1 MKEIFT
7 SNYQETSL
15 TIVSSEIKAIRRNNL
30 THTGCRLYK
39 DGKIGTAGSIGNI
52 DINELF
58 AKAEQKLNY
67 QIDYPVEPT
76 KNIENHYKN
85 ESCQITDKEFYN
97 EIEKILKEIVRLH
110 PDFVI
115 SNKAGLIQIFKTLK
129 NEVGMSLSHF
139 DRYINIE
146 LYLKQKGSSDIINVE
161 FLIKTRELEPD
172 KIIKASSELISAY
185 TNILPFPKEPLPLI
199 LRDNV
204 YPSPILSVFQ
214 KNLNAEVMGTGTSLF
229 QNQFGKEVFS
239 KDFSLKLR
247 KINPEEN
254 FTPVFDM
261 EGVITLEKLS
271 YLIKNGVILRPY
283 SDKRTSIMYGYENTG
298 CAEGSYSSV
307 PCLYM
312 GRGTNSEIEK
322 GDKTIKELLNGKMG
336 ILLSISYGGDYTA
349 DGNYASPVQLAYL
362 TDGEKL
368 LGRLPNF
375 TIKSSVYDIF
385 GKNFIGMSSDKLYT
399 NSNRRMLVTRM
410 KIEPL

>member
-7 SNYQETSL
+7 SNYQEMSL
-15 TIVSSEIKAIRRNNL
+15 SIVSSEIKAIRRNNI
-30 THTGCRLYK
+30 TYTGCRLYK
-39 DGKIGTAGSIGNI
+39 DGKIGVAGSIGNI

-58 AKAEQKLNY
+58 AKAERKLKF

-76 KNIENHYKN
+76 KNVENHYKN
-85 ESCQITDKEFYN
+85 ESCKITDKEFYN
-97 EIEKILKEIVRLH
+97 EIEKIIKEIVRLH

-115 SNKAGLIQIFKTLK
+115 SNKASLIETYKRLR
-129 NEVGMSLSHF
+129 NEVGMNLSHF

-146 LYLKQKGSSDIINVE
+146 IYLKQKGSPDVVNME
-161 FLIKTRELEPD
+161 FLINTRELESD
-172 KIIKASSELISAY
+172 KIIKATSELISAY

-199 LRDNV
+199 LRDNI
-204 YPSPILSVFQ
+204 YPNPILSIFQ
-214 KNLNAEVMGTGTSLF
+214 TNLNAEVVGTGTSLF

-261 EGVITLEKLS
+261 EGIITPEKLS
-271 YLIKNGVILRPY
+271 YLIKDGVILRPY
-283 SDKRTSIMYGYENTG
+283 SDKRTSILYGYENTG

-307 PCLYM
+307 PNLYM

-322 GDKTIKELLNGKMG
+322 GNKTIKELLNGQMG
-336 ILLSISYGGDYTA
+336 ILLSIVSGGDYTP
-349 DGNYASPVQLAYL
+349 DGNYATPVQLAYL

-375 TIKSSVYDIF
+375 TIKGSVYDIF
-385 GKNFIGMSSDKLYT
+385 GKDFIGMSSDKLYT
-399 NSNRRMLVTRM
+399 NSNRRMLVTKM
-410 KIEPL
+410 NIEPL